1 MNVCCD
7 YGVNDFGGKPRSV
20 NFCDDQYPSKI
31 FVSIYSNCC
40 MQREEVIYIPM
51 KTSKISIQANAY
63 GELLPCKCIKCR
75 NEVKPWDNY
84 CSKCGAKLVIVS
96 TSDTSYPQYWESID
110 EEKSE

>member
-1 MNVCCD
+1 MNACYD

-40 MQREEVIYIPM
+40 MQREEKIYIP
-51 KTSKISIQANAY
+51 
-63 GELLPCKCIKCR
+63 CKCVKCR